1 MALFALPAM
10 PAWVATIADYA
21 LRGGKALW
29 ASVAALMTSPSVWLA
44 CAAVFVGGFATGHWE
59 RGGAIRMLKADMA
72 TVTADRDNLA
82 KSYAELTANA
92 ARALREAREAKAE
105 IAAMKQAAEAKSPP
119 VTKVGSTKG
128 KQRELSK

>member
-21 LRGGKALW
+21 MRGGKALW

-44 CAAVFVGGFATGHWE
+44 CAAVFVGGFMTGHWE
-59 RGGAIRMLKADMA
+59 RNMAVKALKEDMA

-82 KSYAELTANA
+82 RSYRDMTINAN
-92 ARALREAREAKAE
+92 RALKEARDAKAE
-105 IAAMKQAAEAKSPP
+105 LEAAKVILEAKRQSVARSSPAKP
-119 VTKVGSTKG
+119 KTKEALK
-128 KQRELSK
+128 